1 VDSTGYDARPVSGY
15 YVRRAGRRSRQRRW
29 PKLTAVADTRTHAI
43 LSAGV
48 TRGPTQDAP
57 HLAPAVRAAVKVT
70 PIDTLLAD
78 AGYDAEGNHETCRGP
93 LGIRS
98 TVIALN
104 WRGSRRWP
112 RAKYRRQMVRRF
124 RKPPKGSRYR
134 RVYGQRWQVESA
146 FSRLKRR
153 LGASVAATRWVN
165 QKTEILLKV
174 LTYNLMLLAA
184 RIST

>member
-1 VDSTGYDARPVSGY
+1 MSGY
-15 YVRRAGRRSRQRRW
+15 YVRRNGRRARQKRW
-29 PKLTAVADTRTHAI
+29 PKLTVVIDTRTHTA

-57 HLAPAVRAAVKVT
+57 HLLPTVRAAVKT
-70 PIDTLLAD
+70 TRIDTLLGD
-78 AGYDAEGNHETCRGP
+78 AGYDAEDNHATCRTR

-104 WRGSRRWP
+104 WRGSRTWP

-124 RKPPKGSRYR
+124 RKKPKGSRYR

-153 LGASVAATRWVN
+153 LGASVTATRWVN
-165 QKTEILLKV
+165 QKTEILLKL
-174 LTYNLMLLAA
+174 LTYNLMILAA
-184 RIST
+184 TRIST